1 MDIPLVPG
9 GANEILTAMITP
21 AVLISASGTLV
32 LSTSNRLTRV
42 VDRVR
47 TLAKEA
53 QALGREPGSEAH
65 ERHRALVARQLVA
78 LTARVRLLRRA
89 MTTLYAAIGL
99 FILTSITIG
108 LTGAIHLPGNSAS
121 VVFALLG
128 TSALLYTSALLVLE
142 ARMAVVST
150 LDEMAALEAAIAA
163 DREP

>member
-1 MDIPLVPG
+1 MPA
-9 GANEILTAMITP
+9 GANSVLTAMITP

-47 TLAKEA
+47 ALAREA

-65 ERHRALVARQLVA
+65 ERHRALVARQLKA
-78 LTARVRLLRRA
+78 LTARVRLLRTA
-89 MTTLYAAIGL
+89 MTVLYTAIGL

-128 TSALLYTSALLVLE
+128 TTALLYTSVLLVKE
-142 ARMAVVST
+142 ARLAVVST
-150 LDEMAALEAAIAA
+150 LDEMAALEAAIAE
-163 DREP
+163 DRGP

>member
-1 MDIPLVPG
+1 MPA
-9 GANEILTAMITP
+9 GANSILTAMITP

-47 TLAKEA
+47 ALAKEA
-53 QALGREPGSEAH
+53 QTLGREPGSQAH
-65 ERHRALVARQLVA
+65 DRQRALVARQLTA
-78 LTARVRLLRRA
+78 LTARVRLLRTA
-89 MTTLYAAIGL
+89 MTVLYTAIGL
-99 FILTSITIG
+99 FILTSMTIG

-128 TSALLYTSALLVLE
+128 TSALLYTSFLLVKE
-142 ARMAVVST
+142 ARLAVVST

-163 DREP
+163 DRVP